1 MASHRPLFDLTT
13 SETVR
18 LRYAPGTGEDLVISF
33 SSIGRKRDEMP
44 PDEFRGTILSDPTR
58 HGLFVSDIRRSW
70 LNDPHL
76 CDVLAAA
83 VEGIRQNS
91 SVTRVSTIG
100 LSMGGFS
107 ALAASAL
114 FPVHAALAI
123 SPQFSMVPGKIPGET
138 RWRYWRKQIKAFRFE
153 TAEVAPPPA
162 WALTLHGLLDD
173 HCHMAAFTPRRGL
186 DQFGFPDQTHS
197 GLGGYLRN
205 RDALASLLT
214 AAIAHDR
221 RQFARLIKAA
231 GGGWRRTVLAQKAA
245 PQ

>member
-33 SSIGRKRDEMP
+33 SSIGRKRGEMP
-44 PDEFRGTILSDPTR
+44 PDEFRGTVLSDPTR
-58 HGLFVSDIRRSW
+58 HALFVSDIRRSW
-70 LNDPHL
+70 LNDAHL
-76 CDVLAAA
+76 CDALAGA

-91 SVTRVSTIG
+91 AIKRVSTIG

-138 RWRYWRKQIKAFRFE
+138 RWRYWRKQIKVFRFE
-153 TAEVAPPPA
+153 TAEVTPAPG

-173 HCHMAAFTPRRGL
+173 RSHMAAFSPRRGL
-186 DQFGFPDQTHS
+186 DQFGFPDETHS
-197 GLGGYLRN
+197 GLGGYLRDRN
-205 RDALASLLT
+205 MLAGLLA

-221 RQFARLIKAA
+221 RQFARLIKSS
-231 GGGWRRTVLAQKAA
+231 GGGWRHTVLAQAA
-245 PQ
+245 SQ